1 MIRICAS
8 LRKDLSWTLSAEL
21 CLLVLCIRSML
32 YQQLDL
38 FCYFWNVRTFKV
50 VQISVCE
57 QIKQLFPGISFY
69 FIHFIFVIFLA
80 SEIQTGPRPIN
91 TIHIDYTVLPYS
103 KEQIHFEN
111 SISPAMLTRLVIQ
124 RSDHYVL
131 QRNRTIFWTS
141 LWSFTQFFFVFT
153 AVCFYIQYLNEILR
167 CDLISHSNWTQEWK

>member
-1 MIRICAS
+1 MDFVCRTVSIGS
-8 LRKDLSWTLSAEL
+8 LYPVYVISAVGTFLLLLECTHIQSCSDF
-21 CLLVLCIRSML
+21 CLWA
-32 YQQLDL
+32 DKT
-38 FCYFWNVRTFKV
+38 TFF
-50 VQISVCE
+50 
-57 QIKQLFPGISFY
+57 LY

-141 LWSFTQFFFVFT
+141 LGSFTQFFFVFT